1 MPSNLDNIFRD
12 FIGDSDH
19 YSLPHYGFAMALY
32 DKEQNLFQIICIIND

>member
-12 FIGDSDH
+12 FIGDNDY